1 MDYYSAKEINKMESD
16 RGINCLGCYK
26 RLRIKLPS
34 SRYKS
39 IRIPDKHGDLIDSKS
54 FFKRVQEQTMAL
66 WGKDTQHYQYLMG
79 VLDMIKNEPVIVEAS
94 DGNI

>member
-1 MDYYSAKEINKMESD
+1 MGKMVEV
-16 RGINCLGCYK
+16 
-26 RLRIKLPS
+26 
-34 SRYKS
+34 
-39 IRIPDKHGDLIDSKS
+39 PDKHGDLIDSKS
-54 FFKRVQEQTMAL
+54 FFKRVQKQTMAL